1 MPQSVEHHRN
11 AVFTAH
17 AYPFRAD
24 AYELRTILASRGFE
38 MGASGEDNPVR
49 QCKSLKWTRCRSPTT
64 GCAIFAME
72 RP

>member
-11 AVFTAH
+11 TVFTAH

-49 QCKSLKWTRCRSPTT
+49 QCRSLKWIHCRSPTT
-64 GCAIFAME
+64 GCALFAIK